1 MANIEKDVPLVDT
14 PKKFEEPAG
23 VEANEYGNQMR
34 NQKASRRVKIILE
47 ETAEI
52 PPTGQFIGYNGV
64 GYVLRPGE
72 AAEVPEGLLH
82 VLDDAIMSVPI
93 VNGDTVVGFRD
104 KLRFPYRV
112 LERDLK

>member
-1 MANIEKDVPLVDT
+1 MAEIEKNVPM
-14 PKKFEEPAG
+14 KKE
-23 VEANEYGNQMR
+23 VSNEYGTQIQAQR
-34 NQKASRRVKIILE
+34 ESRRVKIILE

-52 PPTGQFIGYNGV
+52 PPTGQFIGFNGV

-72 AAEVPEGLLH
+72 AAEVPEGLLN

-93 VNGDTVVGFRD
+93 INGDTVVGYRD

-112 LERDLK
+112 LEREVK

>member
-1 MANIEKDVPLVDT
+1 MAEIEKNVPM
-14 PKKFEEPAG
+14 KK
-23 VEANEYGNQMR
+23 EASNEYGTQMQVQR
-34 NQKASRRVKIILE
+34 ESKRVKIILE

-52 PPTGQFIGYNGV
+52 PPTGQFIGFNGV

-72 AAEVPEGLLH
+72 AAEVPEGLLN

-93 VNGDTVVGFRD
+93 INGDTVVGYRD

-112 LERDLK
+112 LEREVK

>member
-1 MANIEKDVPLVDT
+1 MAEIEKNVPM
-14 PKKFEEPAG
+14 KKE
-23 VEANEYGNQMR
+23 VSNEYGTQIQAQR
-34 NQKASRRVKIILE
+34 ESRRVKIILE

-52 PPTGQFIGYNGV
+52 PPTGQFIGFNGV

-72 AAEVPEGLLH
+72 AAEVPEGLLS

-93 VNGDTVVGFRD
+93 INGDTVVGYRD

-112 LERDLK
+112 LEREVK

>member
-1 MANIEKDVPLVDT
+1 M
-14 PKKFEEPAG
+14 KKE
-23 VEANEYGNQMR
+23 VSNEYGTQIQAQR
-34 NQKASRRVKIILE
+34 ESRRVKIILE

-52 PPTGQFIGYNGV
+52 PPTGQFIGFNGV

-72 AAEVPEGLLH
+72 AAEVPEGLLN

-93 VNGDTVVGFRD
+93 INGDTVVGYRD

-112 LERDLK
+112 LEREVK